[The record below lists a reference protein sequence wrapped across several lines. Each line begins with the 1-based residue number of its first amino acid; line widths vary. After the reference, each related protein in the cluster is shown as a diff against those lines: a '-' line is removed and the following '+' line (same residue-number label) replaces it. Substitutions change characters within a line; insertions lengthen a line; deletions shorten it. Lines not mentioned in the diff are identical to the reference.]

1 MAATY
6 HTGNGNNVLRGWRL
20 RRDSKGYPIRFH
32 FLYTT
37 PDFDL
42 TLRTLPDVGR
52 LPRHKMAAIETGSG
66 NNYWTKW
73 LDPMPT
79 HTRASI
85 LTSLRYYRRWLTTDI
100 HGGGHHF
107 RFQWSHEILS
117 AVSSLPLGRAWSK
130 MWEPLKSR
138 RHLFPFKSYF
148 YFRFPACHFE
158 FRQSPSSASMSDVR
172 TVKGDDRP
180 IAPWPDANTRCTC
193 YKNSALH
200 GSNRIASIFRAST
213 CLSEFHF
220 RSRGMR
226 LRNGI
231 NCATWRIVFPKNT
244 FWSHG

>member
-1 MAATY
+1 MTKPTYPGDVYYRFKMAATY

-85 LTSLRYYRRWLTTDI
+85 LTSLRYYRRTLADYRYSWWRPPLPVSLVAWNLVGSVITPI
-100 HGGGHHF
+100 RSGMVENVGAA
-107 RFQWSHEILS
+107 EIASPSLS
-117 AVSSLPLGRAWSK
+117 VQKLFLLPVSSLPFWI
-130 MWEPLKSR
+130 
-138 RHLFPFKSYF
+138 
-148 YFRFPACHFE
+148 PAV
-158 FRQSPSSASMSDVR
+158 AIVGVYVR
-172 TVKGDDRP
+172 CED
-180 IAPWPDANTRCTC
+180 C
-193 YKNSALH
+193 
-200 GSNRIASIFRAST
+200 
-213 CLSEFHF
+213 
-220 RSRGMR
+220 
-226 LRNGI
+226 
-231 NCATWRIVFPKNT
+231 
-244 FWSHG
+244 